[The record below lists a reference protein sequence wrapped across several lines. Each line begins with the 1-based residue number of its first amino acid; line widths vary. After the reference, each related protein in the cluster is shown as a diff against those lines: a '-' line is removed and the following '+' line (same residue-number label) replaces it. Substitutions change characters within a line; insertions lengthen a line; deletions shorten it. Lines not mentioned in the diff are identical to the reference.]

1 MSTAEPA
8 VSAHRKATAMPAT
21 SSRPKPRTIGTGESS
36 STRKPVAVASAAVAI
51 AGAELAAAW
60 PTARDAEIGPAPSRS
75 ASRRASWARAWN
87 WMP

>member
-21 SSRPKPRTIGTGESS
+21 RSRPKPRTIGTGESS
-36 STRKPVAVASAAVAI
+36 RTRNPVAVASAAVAM
-51 AGAELAAAW
+51 AGADCAAACA
-60 PTARDAEIGPAPSRS
+60 TARPADRGSPPAR
-75 ASRRASWARAWN
+75 AAFTRASWARAWN